1 MRPDSVFAPFRQRGF
16 RFQWPADLAT
26 SWAFEMETLILGWYV
41 LTETGSVTWLAIF
54 GSLLLIG
61 TLLSPMLGVM
71 GDRIGH
77 RRVLSAMRAWYA
89 ALAGALTLC
98 AMGGML
104 SPLLVCG
111 IALLSGLI
119 RPSDMGM
126 RNALIAAS
134 MPAPLLM
141 GAMGIE
147 RMSADSARVIG
158 ALTGAGLVAWLGIG
172 PAYLAVT
179 VIYVFALLLTLQ
191 VDEPPARAA
200 QGVVMKTPW
209 ADLGDGIAY
218 ARGTPPVLAALLLAC
233 LANFAA
239 YPLSGGLLPHV
250 ARDVYGLDR
259 TGLGYLSACFA
270 GGAMLG
276 SLFISAR
283 GGGLP
288 PARTMLAASLSWF
301 LLLLVFARLTDPML
315 GGVVL
320 ALAGFV
326 QSFCMVPLAVLLL
339 RITLQEFRGRVMGL
353 RMLAV
358 YGLPVGLMMAGPLV
372 AQIGFADAGALYAG
386 FGAICTLAIALFWR
400 VHLWPRDVP
409 ANGLRS
415 Q

>member
-1 MRPDSVFAPFRQRGF
+1 VRGGRIIKLNEPWFAALPGT
-16 RFQWPADLAT
+16 PAQNLAELMGRLTTLLAT
-26 SWAFEMETLILGWYV
+26 GAVIRELILPRVELVG
-41 LTETGSVTWLAIF
+41 TE
-54 GSLLLIG
+54 
-61 TLLSPMLGVM
+61 P
-71 GDRIGH
+71 
-77 RRVLSAMRAWYA
+77 
-89 ALAGALTLC
+89 
-98 AMGGML
+98 
-104 SPLLVCG
+104 
-111 IALLSGLI
+111 ALLSAI
-119 RPSDMGM
+119 TPR
-126 RNALIAAS
+126 
-134 MPAPLLM
+134 
-141 GAMGIE
+141 
-147 RMSADSARVIG
+147 
-158 ALTGAGLVAWLGIG
+158 LTKLSLQGNSVGGAG
-172 PAYLAVT
+172 
-179 VIYVFALLLTLQ
+179 VFALHLALVLTLQ
-191 VDEPPARAA
+191 VDEPPPRAA

-218 ARGTPPVLAALLLAC
+218 ARSTPPVLAALLLAC

-259 TGLGYLSACFA
+259 TGLGYLSASFA

-301 LLLLVFARLTDPML
+301 LLLLVFARLDDPVL
-315 GGVVL
+315 GGMVL

-372 AQIGFADAGALYAG
+372 AEIGFADAGALYAG
-386 FGAICTLAIALFWR
+386 FGVLCTIAIALFWR
-400 VHLWPRDVP
+400 AHLLPRDMP

>member
-16 RFQWPADLAT
+16 RYQWPADLAT

-41 LTETGSVTWLAIF
+41 LTETGSVTWLAVF

-61 TLLSPMLGVM
+61 TLFSPMFGVM

-77 RRVLSAMRAWYA
+77 RRVLSAMRGWYA
-89 ALAGALTLC
+89 ALAAILTLC
-98 AMGGML
+98 AMAGML
-104 SPLLVCG
+104 SPLLVCSV
-111 IALLSGLI
+111 ALLSGLV

-126 RNALIAAS
+126 RNALIAAG

-158 ALTGAGLVAWLGIG
+158 ALTGAGLVAFLGIG
-172 PAYLAVT
+172 PAYMAVT
-179 VIYVFALLLTLQ
+179 AIYALALILTLQ
-191 VDEPPARAA
+191 VDEPPPRAA

-218 ARGTPPVLAALLLAC
+218 ARTTPPVLAALLLAC

-259 TGLGYLSACFA
+259 TGLGYLSASFA

-276 SLFISAR
+276 SLYISAR

-301 LLLLVFARLTDPML
+301 LLLLVFARLDEPVL
-315 GGVVL
+315 GGMVL

-372 AQIGFADAGALYAG
+372 AEIGFADAGALYAG
-386 FGAICTLAIALFWR
+386 FGVLCTIAIALFWR
-400 VHLWPRDVP
+400 AHLLPSDMP
-409 ANGLRS
+409 ANGLRG